1 MADIDNTQTQT
12 QAQMTKNKNTKDN
25 FSTSSVTNT
34 TRNSDS
40 ISKKI
45 IEKKSPLMRCF
56 DLVEEANYSY
66 VLGYN

>member
-1 MADIDNTQTQT
+1 MANTDNNQTLTQL
-12 QAQMTKNKNTKDN
+12 AENKSTKENLSTGAVTKL
-25 FSTSSVTNT
+25 TKT
-34 TRNSDS
+34 SDS
-40 ISKKI
+40 IAKRV